1 MALNEQGYPLNE
13 VDFSGW
19 EDFERHWAEVEQTLS
34 ELEDDVNY
42 EEYLN
47 DEQKKAIAHH
57 LDGAVGNIYLA
68 RELFQEIVEVKI
80 AESEKE
86 FDAQEKAEEVGC

>member
-1 MALNEQGYPLNE
+1 MLNSRGYPLNE

-19 EDFERHWAEVEQTLS
+19 EDFERHWAEVEVTLS
-34 ELEDDVNY
+34 DLEDDVQN

-47 DEQKKAIAHH
+47 EEQKKAIVHH
-57 LDGAVGNIYLA
+57 IDGALGNIYLA
-68 RELFQEIVEVKI
+68 RELFQQVVEVKI

-86 FDAQEKAEEVGC
+86 FDAQEKAEEVGT